1 MNYEIQNLTRRLV
14 SVHCNSGKTCH
25 LPPGEKYEVPEQ
37 EITGNPSVKKL
48 KDRKLIKTRE
58 VSKSSTGKSAA
69 KKTGKGGAKSAKA
82 SSTKKAS
89 RKKSPSRKKSQ
100 SKK

>member
-25 LPPGEKYEVPEQ
+25 LPPGCKHELPEQ
-37 EITGNPSVKKL
+37 ELTENRSAEKL
-48 KDRKLIKTRE
+48 KGRGLIAIRQLSKTSTRKPAGENI
-58 VSKSSTGKSAA
+58 GKV
-69 KKTGKGGAKSAKA
+69 GAKSTKARSAKKQ
-82 SSTKKAS
+82 SG
-89 RKKSPSRKKSQ
+89 KKSQ